1 MLVILKRKK
10 KSSPESEDPGDK
22 DNLVSPPPPSCQCID
37 FKGYCS
43 CTYPLYALTEQ
54 NENSEIRVE
63 AGTTIEPSE
72 SDDVTQDLNV
82 PTNNRVL
89 EKHKVKKK
97 GGKKKRYTINCTLC
111 NTLFTLAE
119 FRNSSEHRCLQIPSN
134 LEITPRLFGNQEGED
149 EIEGKEMKK
158 KQLFNQIYA

>member
-1 MLVILKRKK
+1 M
-10 KSSPESEDPGDK
+10 STPESEDPGDK
-22 DNLVSPPPPSCQCID
+22 DNLVSPPLPSCQCID

-63 AGTTIEPSE
+63 AATTIEPSE

-82 PTNNRVL
+82 PIIRERSDSNNRVL

-97 GGKKKRYTINCTLC
+97 GGKKKKYNKL
-111 NTLFTLAE
+111 
-119 FRNSSEHRCLQIPSN
+119 
-134 LEITPRLFGNQEGED
+134 
-149 EIEGKEMKK
+149 
-158 KQLFNQIYA
+158 YAL